1 MIDTSKQVDTP
12 SVAEDVPTVDAP
24 ALPDTNVDVPINPA
38 TAVPTF
44 RGYPVDMRPP
54 DRYGPPTAA
63 GRFRSPSDP
72 VLPRPLFDSATTGRT
87 GGALTRTLT
96 CMHPFSAEVT
106 FGAES
111 FEDYMCQFMCGDV
124 KFKDF
129 RKAST
134 RSSTRLKTI
143 RLSIGT
149 SCFAPHVYS
158 GECGAP
164 RTNPRKRILFTASGG
179 LCSQRLSERKTH
191 SCPA

>member
-1 MIDTSKQVDTP
+1 VIDTSKQVDTP

-129 RKAST
+129 RKANIPKFDSSRNDSFVHWYKLFCST
-134 RSSTRLKTI
+134 CLQWGVWCPPYESAQED
-143 RLSIGT
+143 SIHG
-149 SCFAPHVYS
+149 
-158 GECGAP
+158 
-164 RTNPRKRILFTASGG
+164 KW
-179 LCSQRLSERKTH
+179 
-191 SCPA
+191 